1 MIMQSVA
8 VAMGGAL
15 GAVMR
20 FWVSGWF
27 HSMFGRAF
35 PYGTLFINV
44 TGSLL
49 MGFLYVLIVERS
61 SLSEEWRAVILIGF
75 IGAFTTFSTFSIE
88 TLSLI
93 EQGERFKAILN
104 VGLSVVLCVFG
115 TWVGTL
121 LGRQL

>member
-1 MIMQSVA
+1 MQTVA
-8 VAMGGAL
+8 VAMGGAA

-27 HSMFGRAF
+27 HAMFGRGF

-44 TGSLL
+44 SGSLL
-49 MGFLYVLIVERS
+49 MGFLYVLFVERY
-61 SLSEEWRAVILIGF
+61 SLSEEWRAVVLIGF

-93 EQGERFKAILN
+93 EQGERLKAVFNIGLN
-104 VGLSVVLCVFG
+104 VVLCLSG
-115 TWVGTL
+115 TWIGVVV
-121 LGRQL
+121 GRQL